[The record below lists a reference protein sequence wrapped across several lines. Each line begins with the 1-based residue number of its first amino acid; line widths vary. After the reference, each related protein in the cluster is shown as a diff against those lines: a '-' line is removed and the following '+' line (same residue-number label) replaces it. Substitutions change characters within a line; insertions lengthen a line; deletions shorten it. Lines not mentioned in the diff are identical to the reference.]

1 MDVAVSI
8 CFFRRESLI
17 HSHLF
22 SEKSGMY
29 LPNRVGAK
37 GCVFFCWKPEKN
49 LGRGNIF
56 TINGV
61 TIMVDFAYNLY
72 TLNAAVV
79 TPLQYPA

>member
-1 MDVAVSI
+1 M
-8 CFFRRESLI
+8 
-17 HSHLF
+17 
-22 SEKSGMY
+22 
-29 LPNRVGAK
+29 
-37 GCVFFCWKPEKN
+37 CVLLLETRKN